1 MCKMCGYMM
10 SNEQPGPGAEVIS
23 LDAVREKNFKQI
35 CKTIKK
41 KFPKLKTVLDVGS
54 STGHFLKVASDEGF
68 SVTGLEPDV
77 HLVDN
82 ARSQG
87 HNVINGFFPHA
98 ESLSS
103 QMYDIIIFNDSLE
116 HIPNLQEVLQGI
128 KDHLK
133 STGIVIIN
141 LPTSD
146 GIIFKMA
153 FLLNKLGIQAPF
165 NRLWQKSFAS
175 PHLHYFNERNLK
187 QFFENNG
194 FVIQYSSSLYYY
206 TIKGLWGRISC
217 KSPFFIS
224 IITWLCMV
232 LLYPLFTL
240 NSDCFIACFS
250 FFGREEGNL

>member
-1 MCKMCGYMM
+1 
-10 SNEQPGPGAEVIS
+10 
-23 LDAVREKNFKQI
+23 
-35 CKTIKK
+35 
-41 KFPKLKTVLDVGS
+41 VLDVGS
-54 STGHFLKVASDEGF
+54 STGHFLKVAVDQGF
-68 SVTGLEPDV
+68 LATGLEPDV
-77 HLVDN
+77 HLAGN

-87 HNVINGFFPHA
+87 HDVINGFFPHA
-98 ESLSS
+98 EGLST
-103 QMYDIIIFNDSLE
+103 QLYDIIIFNDSLE

-133 STGIVIIN
+133 NTGITIIN

-146 GIIFKMA
+146 GIIFNTA
-153 FLLNKLGIQAPF
+153 FLLHKLGIQAPF
-165 NRLWQKSFAS
+165 NRLWQKGFAS
-175 PHLHYFNERNLK
+175 PHLHYFNVRNLK

-194 FVIQYSSSLYYY
+194 FVMQYSSSLYYY

-240 NSDCFIACFS
+240 HSDCFMACFS
-250 FFGREEGNL
+250 TSENKECSL